1 MIKNWYQSKT
11 IVANLLALLAS
22 FAVMGGV
29 NIDLAPAVQ
38 SELVAGFMAIV
49 NIFLRFDTNASIGK
63 VEKPAK
69 NA

>member
-49 NIFLRFDTNASIGK
+49 NIFLRFDTNSSIGK

-69 NA
+69 DA

>member
-11 IVANLLALLAS
+11 IVANLLALLVS

-29 NIDLAPAVQ
+29 NLDVTPAIQ

-63 VEKPAK
+63 VEKASSD
-69 NA
+69 A

>member
-22 FAVMGGV
+22 FAVMAGV
-29 NIDLAPAVQ
+29 KIGLTPEIQA
-38 SELVAGFMAIV
+38 EIVAGFMAIV

-63 VEKPAK
+63 VDKPVKDA
-69 NA
+69 